1 MRKIVLFICFIFLLP
16 MCTACVNFYPITITG
31 VLESETPK
39 MRITMNTDPHKFG
52 SDGELIQDDNTVIRI
67 VLSISHGS
75 FCIYEYK
82 EFQENEMP
90 GPNTPILYQGEC
102 RQKGDTIVLYVD
114 DGSEIVLEKV
124 VESSE

>member
-1 MRKIVLFICFIFLLP
+1 

-52 SDGELIQDDNTVIRI
+52 SDGELIQDDGSVIKV
-67 VLSISHGS
+67 VLSQGNGKFIIFQYQEDEQYGTGS
-75 FCIYEYK
+75 
-82 EFQENEMP
+82 
-90 GPNTPILYQGEC
+90 TILYQGKC

-124 VESSE
+124 STISSNS

>member
-52 SDGELIQDDNTVIRI
+52 SDGELIQDDGSVIKV
-67 VLSISHGS
+67 VLSQGNGKFIIFQYQEDEQYGTGS
-75 FCIYEYK
+75 
-82 EFQENEMP
+82 
-90 GPNTPILYQGEC
+90 TILYQGKC

-124 VESSE
+124 STISSNS